1 MQTSKSYLSAFSG
14 FVKAKTF
21 DYYLLVKFRLT
32 FIVVFSSLITYAIA
46 AGSSFSYENLT
57 MLFLGGFL
65 VTSAANALNQVFEK
79 DVDRLMNRTANRPLA
94 QDRMTPTEA
103 ILAAGIFGLSGV
115 SLLWYWFNDLTA
127 IIGALSLIT
136 YSFIYTPLKRISS
149 VAVFVGAI
157 PGALPP
163 MIGWVA
169 ATGQITVE
177 AYIITAI
184 QFLWQFPHFWAIA
197 WVAHEDYTRAG
208 FKLMP
213 SSGGRDRFSATQIV
227 FYTIALIPVSVL
239 LYFRGNIT
247 PTATMV
253 IAVSGLMFL
262 YYGIKLWRSCD
273 TNDAKKVMFASFI
286 YLPVVL
292 IALLLGGKF

>member
-1 MQTSKSYLSAFSG
+1 MQATKTFFGAISAFIKS
-14 FVKAKTF
+14 KTF

-46 AGSSFSYENLT
+46 SGSNFSYESLA

-65 VTSAANALNQVFEK
+65 ITGAANALNQVFEK
-79 DVDRLMNRTANRPLA
+79 DVDKLMVRTANRPLA
-94 QDRMTPTEA
+94 QERMTPTEA
-103 ILAAGIFGLSGV
+103 ILAAGLFGLAGV
-115 SLLWYWFNDLTA
+115 SLLWYWFNDLAA

-169 ATGQITVE
+169 ATGQITIE
-177 AYIITAI
+177 AYIITTI

-197 WVAHEDYTRAG
+197 WVAHEDYSRAG

-227 FYTIALIPVSVL
+227 FYTIALIPVSIL
-239 LYFRGNIT
+239 LFFRGNIT
-247 PTATMV
+247 PVATVV
-253 IAVSGLMFL
+253 IAVSGLIFL
-262 YYGIKLWRSCD
+262 YYGIKLWKSCD
-273 TNDAKKVMFASFI
+273 TNDAKKVMFASFV
-286 YLPVVL
+286 YLPLVL
-292 IALLLGGKF
+292 LALLLGGKF